1 MSPQPKS
8 FTDIS
13 DFVGL
18 VTNAEGDSLPPSAA
32 DKQTNLMSNRIGEL
46 TSRPGII
53 QVTFECE

>member
-1 MSPQPKS
+1 MSPQPKT
-8 FTDIS
+8 FTDMA

-46 TSRPGII
+46 TSRPGLV
-53 QVTFECE
+53 QVTFEGE